1 MIFQLPTAKEES
13 IFVHLC
19 SANINENQECG
30 CSVYVQ
36 LSITR
41 FICFHINQVV
51 ASQNISTTVQIK

>member
-30 CSVYVQ
+30 CSVYAQ
-36 LSITR
+36 LSITTLL
-41 FICFHINQVV
+41 FICFV